1 MLLGW
6 LLSAL
11 WESLVVFY
19 TSAWALS
26 AATDRSGVLLGLWSS
41 GTLAYCLVA
50 TIVSLLPPLSLT
62 PLWQRVLLFQIT
74 RGNPLSREAKA
85 PAIALRVC
93 ERSCD
98 IFGPAAASDGQ
109 QHGSQCSCATF
120 CSIML

>member
-26 AATDRSGVLLGLWSS
+26 AATDRSGVLLGMWSS

-62 PLWQRVLLFQIT
+62 PLWQRVLLFQMT
-74 RGNPLSREAKA
+74 R
-85 PAIALRVC
+85 
-93 ERSCD
+93 
-98 IFGPAAASDGQ
+98 
-109 QHGSQCSCATF
+109 
-120 CSIML
+120 